1 MRSNR
6 GAPKGSVLG
15 VENGLVREPAA
26 AGAFA
31 EVLGVAVDG
40 DVAGDVERE
49 QLATAERRR
58 PKTTAE
64 A

>member
-15 VENGLVREPAA
+15 VENGLAREPPAR
-26 AGAFA
+26 AFA
-31 EVLGVAVDG
+31 EVLGAAVDG

-58 PKTTAE
+58 PKTNAE